1 MPDKPEY
8 IDLLNDIRLQEYRAG
23 IFLKAWAD
31 KTEHPGLK
39 SCLSLVA
46 ERETSHG
53 DIFDRRIRELGGTPE
68 EKDDDLFH
76 ERLRVAESDM
86 TDAEKIV
93 QMREFQTRMTLPT
106 VRMRYEEAAQDESVD
121 QLTRSL
127 IKWFTEVEDDS
138 GASMRAVYAEI
149 EGGD

>member
-31 KTEHPGLK
+31 KTDHPGLK
-39 SCLSLVA
+39 GCLSLVA

-68 EKDDDLFH
+68 DKDDAMFH
-76 ERLRVAESDM
+76 ERLHVAESDM

-106 VRMRYEEAAQDESVD
+106 VRMRYEEAGQDESVD

-138 GASMRAVYAEI
+138 GASMRAVYADI
-149 EGGD
+149 ETEG

>member
-31 KTEHPGLK
+31 KTDHPGLK
-39 SCLSLVA
+39 GCLSLVA

-53 DIFDRRIRELGGTPE
+53 DIFDRRIRELGGSPE
-68 EKDDDLFH
+68 DKDDALFH
-76 ERLRVAESDM
+76 ERLHVAESDM

-106 VRMRYEEAAQDESVD
+106 VRMRYEEAGQDESVD

-138 GASMRAVYAEI
+138 GASMRAVYADI
-149 EGGD
+149 ETEG

>member
-8 IDLLNDIRLQEYRAG
+8 LELLNDIRLQEYRAG
-23 IFLKAWAD
+23 VYLKAWAE
-31 KTEHPGLK
+31 KTDHPGLK

-53 DIFDRRIRELGGTPE
+53 DIFDRRIRELGGSPE
-68 EKDDDLFH
+68 DRDDALFH
-76 ERLRVAESDM
+76 ERMRVAESDM
-86 TDAEKIV
+86 TDAEKIAK
-93 QMREFQTRMTLPT
+93 MREFQTQMTLPT
-106 VRMRYEEAAQDESVD
+106 VRMRYEEAAQDDSVD

-138 GASMRAVYAEI
+138 GASMRTVYAEI
-149 EGGD
+149 EGAS

>member
-1 MPDKPEY
+1 MPDNPEY

-23 IFLKAWAD
+23 VFLKSWAD

-39 SCLSLVA
+39 GCLSLVA

-68 EKDDDLFH
+68 DRDDELYR
-76 ERLRVAESDM
+76 ERLRVAGSDM
-86 TDAEKIV
+86 TDKEKIV
-93 QMREFQTRMTLPT
+93 WMREAQTRVTLPT
-106 VRMRYEEAAQDESVD
+106 VRMRYEEAGQDESVD

-138 GASMRAVYAEI
+138 GASMRSVYAEI
-149 EGGD
+149 EAES

>member
-1 MPDKPEY
+1 MAENPEY

-39 SCLSLVA
+39 GCLSLVA

-68 EKDDDLFH
+68 DRDDAMFH

-86 TDAEKIV
+86 TDKEKIV

-106 VRMRYEEAAQDESVD
+106 VRMRYEEAGQDESVD

-138 GASMRAVYAEI
+138 GASMRTVYAEI
-149 EGGD
+149 EAES

>member
-31 KTEHPGLK
+31 KTDHPGLK
-39 SCLSLVA
+39 GCLSLVA

-68 EKDDDLFH
+68 DKDDDLFH
-76 ERLRVAESDM
+76 ERLRVAESEM

-127 IKWFTEVEDDS
+127 IRWFTEVEDDS
-138 GASMRAVYAEI
+138 GASMREVYAEI
-149 EGGD
+149 EGAQ

>member
-1 MPDKPEY
+1 MPDTPEY
-8 IDLLNDIRLQEYRAG
+8 VDLLNDIRIQEYRAG
-23 IFLKAWAD
+23 IWIKAWAE
-31 KTEHPGLK
+31 KTDHPGLK
-39 SCLSLVA
+39 NCLSLVA

-68 EKDDDLFH
+68 DKDDDLFH
-76 ERLRVAESDM
+76 ERVRVAESDM
-86 TDAEKIV
+86 TDAEKIAK
-93 QMREFQTRMTLPT
+93 MREFQTQMTLPT
-106 VRMRYEEAAQDESVD
+106 VRMRYEEAGNDESVD

-149 EGGD
+149 EAGS

>member
-8 IDLLNDIRLQEYRAG
+8 LDLLNDIRLQEYRAG

-39 SCLSLVA
+39 GCLSLVA

-68 EKDDDLFH
+68 DKDDDLFQ

-149 EGGD
+149 EQGE

>member
-1 MPDKPEY
+1 MPDTPEY
-8 IDLLNDIRLQEYRAG
+8 VDLLNDIRIQEYRAG
-23 IFLKAWAD
+23 VWIKAWAE
-31 KTEHPGLK
+31 KTDHPGLK

-68 EKDDDLFH
+68 DKDDDLFH
-76 ERLRVAESDM
+76 ERVRVAESDM
-86 TDAEKIV
+86 TDAEKIAK
-93 QMREFQTRMTLPT
+93 MREFQTQMTLPT
-106 VRMRYEEAAQDESVD
+106 VRMRYEEAGNDESVD

-138 GASMRAVYAEI
+138 GASMRSVYAEI
-149 EGGD
+149 EAGS

>member
-1 MPDKPEY
+1 MADKPEY

-31 KTEHPGLK
+31 KTDNPGLK
-39 SCLSLVA
+39 GCLSLVA

-68 EKDDDLFH
+68 DRDDAMFH

-86 TDAEKIV
+86 TDKEKIV

-106 VRMRYEEAAQDESVD
+106 VRMRYEEAGQDESVD

-138 GASMRAVYAEI
+138 GASMREVYAEI
-149 EGGD
+149 EAES

>member
-1 MPDKPEY
+1 MTDQPEY
-8 IDLLNDIRLQEYRAG
+8 IDLLNDIRLQEHRAG
-23 IFLKAWAD
+23 IWIKAWAE

-39 SCLSLVA
+39 GCLSLVA

-53 DIFDRRIRELGGTPE
+53 DIFDRRIRELGGNPE
-68 EKDDDLFH
+68 DKDDDLFP
-76 ERLRVAESDM
+76 ERLRVAGSDM
-86 TDAEKIV
+86 SDAEKIAW
-93 QMREFQTRMTLPT
+93 MREAQTRVSLPT

-138 GASMRAVYAEI
+138 GATMRAVYAEV
-149 EGGD
+149 EAGS

>member
-1 MPDKPEY
+1 MPDKTEY

-31 KTEHPGLK
+31 KTDHPGLK
-39 SCLSLVA
+39 GCLSLVA

-68 EKDDDLFH
+68 DRDDAMFH
-76 ERLRVAESDM
+76 ERLHVAESDM

-138 GASMRAVYAEI
+138 GASMRVVYAEI
-149 EGGD
+149 EAGS

>member
-8 IDLLNDIRLQEYRAG
+8 LELLNDIRLQEYRAG

-53 DIFDRRIRELGGTPE
+53 DIFDRRIRELGGAPE
-68 EKDDDLFH
+68 DRDDDLFH

-86 TDAEKIV
+86 TDAEKIA
-93 QMREFQTRMTLPT
+93 QMREFQTRMTLPH
-106 VRMRYEEAAQDESVD
+106 RAHALR
-121 QLTRSL
+121 RG
-127 IKWFTEVEDDS
+127 
-138 GASMRAVYAEI
+138 GAGRI
-149 EGGD
+149 R

>member
-1 MPDKPEY
+1 MADSPEY

-31 KTEHPGLK
+31 KTDHPGLK
-39 SCLSLVA
+39 GCLSVVA

-68 EKDDDLFH
+68 DKDDELFQ

-86 TDAEKIV
+86 SDAEKIV

-149 EGGD
+149 EGAS

>member
-1 MPDKPEY
+1 MPDQPEY
-8 IDLLNDIRLQEYRAG
+8 LELLNDIRLQEYRAG
-23 IFLKAWAD
+23 IYLKAWAE

-39 SCLSLVA
+39 ACLSLVA

-53 DIFDRRIRELGGTPE
+53 DIFGRRIRELGGAPE
-68 EKDDDLFH
+68 DRDDTLFN
-76 ERLRVAESDM
+76 ERLRVAGSDM

-93 QMREFQTRMTLPT
+93 WMRDAQTRVTLPT
-106 VRMRYEEAAQDESVD
+106 VRQRYEAAAEDESVD

-149 EGGD
+149 EGVN

>member
-1 MPDKPEY
+1 MTDQPEY
-8 IDLLNDIRLQEYRAG
+8 IDLLNDIRLQEHRAG
-23 IFLKAWAD
+23 IWIKAWAD

-39 SCLSLVA
+39 GCLSLVA

-68 EKDDDLFH
+68 DRDDELFH

-86 TDAEKIV
+86 TDAEKIAAI
-93 QMREFQTRMTLPT
+93 REFQTRMTLPT
-106 VRMRYEEAAQDESVD
+106 VRMRYEEAANDESVD

-138 GASMRAVYAEI
+138 GAAMRAVYAEI
-149 EGGD
+149 EAGS

>member
-1 MPDKPEY
+1 V
-8 IDLLNDIRLQEYRAG
+8 
-23 IFLKAWAD
+23 FLKVWAD

-39 SCLSLVA
+39 GCLSLVA
-46 ERETSHG
+46 ERESSHG

-68 EKDDDLFH
+68 DKDDALFD
-76 ERLRVAESDM
+76 ERLRVAGSDM

-93 QMREFQTRMTLPT
+93 WMREAQTRVTLPT
-106 VRMRYEEAAQDESVD
+106 VRQRYEAAGDDESVD

-138 GASMRAVYAEI
+138 GVSMRQVYAQLE
-149 EGGD
+149 EGL

>member
-1 MPDKPEY
+1 MADSPEY

-39 SCLSLVA
+39 GCLSVVA

-68 EKDDDLFH
+68 DKDDDLFH

-86 TDAEKIV
+86 SDAEKDCSDAGV
-93 QMREFQTRMTLPT
+93 PDAHDPAHRAHALRRGRPGR
-106 VRMRYEEAAQDESVD
+106 VR
-121 QLTRSL
+121 
-127 IKWFTEVEDDS
+127 
-138 GASMRAVYAEI
+138 
-149 EGGD
+149 

>member
-1 MPDKPEY
+1 MADKPEY

-39 SCLSLVA
+39 GCLSLVA

-68 EKDDDLFH
+68 DKDDELFS
-76 ERLRVAESDM
+76 ERLRVAGSDM
-86 TDAEKIV
+86 ADAEKIV
-93 QMREFQTRMTLPT
+93 WMREAQTRVTLPT
-106 VRMRYEEAAQDESVD
+106 VRMRYEAAAEDESVD

-149 EGGD
+149 EGVN

>member
-1 MPDKPEY
+1 MSDNLEY
-8 IDLLNDIRLQEYRAG
+8 LDLLNDIRLQEYRAG
-23 IFLKAWAD
+23 IYLKAWAD

-39 SCLSLVA
+39 GCLSLVA

-68 EKDDDLFH
+68 DKDDELFH
-76 ERLRVAESDM
+76 ERLRVAQSDM
-86 TDAEKIV
+86 ADAEKIAR
-93 QMREFQTRMTLPT
+93 MREFQTRMTLPT
-106 VRMRYEEAAQDESVD
+106 VRMRYEEAAEDESVD
-121 QLTRSL
+121 RLTRSL

-149 EGGD
+149 EGEN

>member
-1 MPDKPEY
+1 MSDNPEY
-8 IDLLNDIRLQEYRAG
+8 IHLLNDIRLQEYRAG
-23 IFLKAWAD
+23 IYLKAWAE

-39 SCLSLVA
+39 GCLSLVA

-53 DIFDRRIRELGGTPE
+53 DIFDRRIRELGGTPADQ
-68 EKDDDLFH
+68 DDALFH

-86 TDAEKIV
+86 TDAEKIAW
-93 QMREFQTRMTLPT
+93 MREAQTRATLPT

-138 GASMRAVYAEI
+138 GVSMRAQYAEI
-149 EGGD
+149 ETES

>member
-8 IDLLNDIRLQEYRAG
+8 IELLNDIRLQEYRAG

-39 SCLSLVA
+39 GCLSLVA

-53 DIFDRRIRELGGTPE
+53 DIFDRRIRELGGSPE
-68 EKDDDLFH
+68 DKDDALFH

-86 TDAEKIV
+86 TDSEKIA

-138 GASMRAVYAEI
+138 GASMRAVYADI
-149 EGGD
+149 ETEG

>member
-1 MPDKPEY
+1 MADQPEY
-8 IDLLNDIRLQEYRAG
+8 LELLNDIRLQEYRAG

-39 SCLSLVA
+39 GCLAMVA

-53 DIFDRRIRELGGTPE
+53 DIFDRRIRELGGMPE
-68 EKDDDLFH
+68 DREDDLFG

-86 TDAEKIV
+86 SDAEKIV
-93 QMREFQTRMTLPT
+93 RMREFQTRMTLPT
-106 VRMRYEEAAQDESVD
+106 VRMRYEEAAEDESVD
-121 QLTRSL
+121 HLTRSL

-138 GASMRAVYAEI
+138 GAYMRAVYAEI
-149 EGGD
+149 EGEA

>member
-1 MPDKPEY
+1 MPENPEY
-8 IDLLNDIRLQEYRAG
+8 TELLNDIRLQEYRAG

-39 SCLSLVA
+39 GCLSLVA

-68 EKDDDLFH
+68 DKDDAMFH
-76 ERLRVAESDM
+76 ERLDVAESDM
-86 TDAEKIV
+86 TDKEKIV
-93 QMREFQTRMTLPT
+93 RMREFQTRAALPT
-106 VRMRYEEAAQDESVD
+106 VRMRYEEAAQDEAVD

-138 GASMRAVYAEI
+138 GASMREVYAEI
-149 EGGD
+149 EQES

>member
-8 IDLLNDIRLQEYRAG
+8 IELLNDIRLQEYRAG

-39 SCLSLVA
+39 GCLSLVA

-53 DIFDRRIRELGGTPE
+53 DIFDRRIRELGGAPE
-68 EKDDDLFH
+68 DKDDAMFA
-76 ERLRVAESDM
+76 ERLRVAGSDM

-93 QMREFQTRMTLPT
+93 WMREAQTRVTLPT
-106 VRMRYEEAAQDESVD
+106 VRMRYEEAAADESVD

-138 GASMRAVYAEI
+138 GTSMRAVYAEI
-149 EGGD
+149 EQEG